1 MSRRYAIFDQAHLGP
16 SLDVTRGGIVLTTL
30 VPSLSIA
37 RMGRLTVPAQDFE
50 SAAEFIVYGNA
61 GTSISNR
68 VSIGVVT
75 SDAELT
81 DYVGADEFG
90 VGYRLGEGQIHHN
103 GSSIESAAVGA
114 LGDVVGVRYMPD
126 AGTIAWYRN
135 GAIAATVTVPVEMQ
149 GKALFLACS
158 IGSDLEPGDLEIQV
172 NSGRDWFEFDFA
184 GPGAGWWEVPAL
196 AGTLR
201 FADAPFVSTRDD
213 EVPYQ
218 RWEGG
223 MTAERIDDDRGVH
236 FWIWG
241 SGRGQARGSAAVLTI
256 LDSEGRLDA
265 ALGGLYRDQPASI
278 RLVDNSY
285 DGGVS
290 VGGYIVDSITPVD
303 PLKRRITLKGPLSAF
318 EVPMLRR
325 QIRPDADPDAVGRY
339 YPMLIGPAFSCPIR
353 LMTQADRR
361 YAVDALGVESIGKV
375 RDNGRALSADPLDPD
390 FDVQAGGQ
398 IVEILNEPAGT
409 ITIDA
414 AATGGAYTPPGAVD
428 VLGGS
433 SDPWVG
439 ESGPGSFPDDWELVS
454 GIGDDPYV
462 NASGQLVVPHPDS
475 AGTIL
480 LKHET
485 AVLEA
490 GKSYQFS
497 MRVEELWF
505 HPTAPS
511 SIAFLTNGNPLS
523 GAFWDV
529 QTAPLYPSN
538 GVVAGGVGYPP
549 LPQTLRYVYAPAVS
563 HPVYLRVRVQ
573 STSEPPFPPD
583 FAAIIGRL
591 VWNELP
597 PPEDENEDEA
607 DAAVASA
614 ALPLFDMMQQGIGVR
629 CGLSGMLWDGA
640 SFTAVDN
647 STGYAGQGYWASE
660 QVVLRD
666 YIEALLAP
674 YLASV
679 YEGSDGRLHAARLV
693 DPESVPP
700 TGPDITA
707 SDVIND
713 PIPEWDE
720 MQGLTC
726 SIGCRRNEHVFSADE
741 LSDALPWAARPK
753 LTNQYRYVRRYG
765 GPLAPGLE
773 HARAAPTLDSR
784 LVVPGDAQDAID
796 HAGSLASVPRNFF
809 RVRVPE
815 AGRWEPGQVVRMYLP
830 RWFRDNGGWRNV
842 YIVRVRNS
850 KQDFG
855 ELTVWTRGD

>member
-16 SLDVTRGGIVLTTL
+16 QLDVTRGGVALTTIA
-30 VPSLSIA
+30 PGLSGSRTA
-37 RMGRLTVPAQDFE
+37 RLTVPIQDYD
-50 SAAEFIVYGNA
+50 SAAEFIVYGLA
-61 GTSISNR
+61 GTIITGK
-68 VSIGVVT
+68 VSIGLVT
-75 SDAELT
+75 IDADLSKF
-81 DYVGADEFG
+81 VGQDKYG
-90 VGYRLGEGQIHHN
+90 LGYRLSNGQAWN
-103 GSSIESAAVGA
+103 DNSSVATLTAGA
-114 LGDVVGVRYMPD
+114 LGDVVGVRFLPE
-126 AGTIAWYRN
+126 TEQVEFYRN
-135 GAIAATVTVPVEMQ
+135 GVLAGTVALPADLQGVPLYLAA
-149 GKALFLACS
+149 S
-158 IGSDLEPGDLEIQV
+158 IGSDVEPGDIQVQV
-172 NSGRDWFEFDFA
+172 NSGRDWFEFDVA
-184 GPGAGWWEVPAL
+184 GHGAGWWDVPAS

-201 FADAPFVSTRDD
+201 FADAPFVASRDD
-213 EVPYQ
+213 TLPYQ

-278 RLVDNSY
+278 RLVDDTF
-285 DGGVS
+285 DGGAS
-290 VGGYIVDSITPVD
+290 VGSYIVDSITPID
-303 PLKRRITLKGPLSAF
+303 PIKRRITLKGPLSAF

-339 YPMLIGPAFSCPIR
+339 YPMLIGPAFSCAVR
-353 LMTQADRR
+353 LMTKANRR

-375 RDNGRALSADPLDPD
+375 RDNGRALSADPVDPD

-433 SDPWVG
+433 SDPWIG

-454 GIGDDPYV
+454 GIGGVPYV
-462 NASGQLVVPHPDS
+462 NSSGQLVVPHPDS

-480 LKHET
+480 LKHGT

-490 GKSYQFS
+490 GKRYQFS

-511 SIAFLTNGNPLS
+511 SIAFLTNGNPWS

-529 QTAPLYPSN
+529 QTAPLYPEN
-538 GVVAGGVGYPP
+538 GVAAGGIVYPP
-549 LPQTLRYVYAPAVS
+549 LPQTLRYVYAPSVS

-573 STSEPPFPPD
+573 STSVPLPPD
-583 FAAIIGRL
+583 YAAIIGRL
-591 VWNELP
+591 VWNELA

-614 ALPLFDMMQQGIGVR
+614 ALPLFDMMQQGIGIR

-640 SFTAVDN
+640 SFTDVDN
-647 STGYAGQGYWASE
+647 STGYAGQGYWASD

-700 TGPDITA
+700 SGPDITA
-707 SDVIND
+707 SDVLND

-726 SIGCRRNEHVFSADE
+726 SIGCRKNEHVFSADE
-741 LSDALPWAARPK
+741 LADALPWAARPK

-796 HAGSLASVPRNFF
+796 HAGALASVPRNFF

-815 AGRWEPGQVVRMYLP
+815 AGRWEPGQVARMFLP
-830 RWFRDNGGWRNV
+830 RWFKDNGGWRNV